1 MGLTTFHLLLEGS
14 KELVLIHIQ
23 KQMVNSEI
31 KMKVNKLYKMFK
43 DYELLIKWLAKLFTN
58 MILT

>member
-1 MGLTTFHLLLEGS
+1 LTTFHLLLEGS

-43 DYELLIKWLAKLFTN
+43 DYKLLIKWLAKLFTN